1 MLLSKSVEIRQSKT
15 ASRPTIRRS
24 RIYIFT
30 QPRSKAEI
38 QTKTLH
44 VTPLKPKRRHITRII
59 QAGSEHLKP
68 LSPPNISFFGL
79 CHSSREETMA
89 LAMEMPKKS
98 LTSTRGFASMDRET
112 QLAIARKG
120 GASVPNEKR
129 SFSQNR
135 RLAAE
140 AGRKGGQS
148 VNPINRSFSRN
159 HALASEAG
167 RKGGHASHPGPKKA
181 GDQE

>member
-1 MLLSKSVEIRQSKT
+1 MLLS
-15 ASRPTIRRS
+15 
-24 RIYIFT
+24 
-30 QPRSKAEI
+30 
-38 QTKTLH
+38 
-44 VTPLKPKRRHITRII
+44 LKPKRSPPWPHTNFTKPHPSRF
-59 QAGSEHLKP
+59 GHLKP
-68 LSPPNISFFGL
+68 LSPPNISSFDYVTVG
-79 CHSSREETMA
+79 EETMA
-89 LAMEMPKKS
+89 LAKEMPKKS

-129 SFSQNR
+129 SFAQNR

-148 VNPINRSFSRN
+148 VNPSKRSFSRN

-167 RKGGHASHPGPKKA
+167 RKGGLRKA
-181 GDQE
+181 AGERTSPA

>member
-1 MLLSKSVEIRQSKT
+1 MKNCARKKFLGGLHAITGDEVKS
-15 ASRPTIRRS
+15 SRRIGMGRFENAVVAQAQAPPYHTDYPS
-24 RIYIFT
+24 RF
-30 QPRSKAEI
+30 
-38 QTKTLH
+38 
-44 VTPLKPKRRHITRII
+44 
-59 QAGSEHLKP
+59 GHLKP
-68 LSPPNISFFGL
+68 LSPPKISFLGL
-79 CHSSREETMA
+79 CYSWREDTMA
-89 LAMEMPKKS
+89 LAMKMPRKS
-98 LTSTRGFASMDRET
+98 LTSTRGFASMDREK

-120 GASVPNEKR
+120 GESVPNEKR

-148 VNPINRSFSRN
+148 VNPTNRSFSRN
-159 HALASEAG
+159 HVLASEAG

>member
-1 MLLSKSVEIRQSKT
+1 MPHRGRSRRGSRQSPAEYAPLGCAPWPHRPDRPRAAAQPKAPPYHT
-15 ASRPTIRRS
+15 DYPSR
-24 RIYIFT
+24 F
-30 QPRSKAEI
+30 
-38 QTKTLH
+38 
-44 VTPLKPKRRHITRII
+44 
-59 QAGSEHLKP
+59 GHLKP
-68 LSPPNISFFGL
+68 LSPPNISSFGL

-89 LAMEMPKKS
+89 LAMEMPRKS

-148 VNPINRSFSRN
+148 VNPTNRSFSRN